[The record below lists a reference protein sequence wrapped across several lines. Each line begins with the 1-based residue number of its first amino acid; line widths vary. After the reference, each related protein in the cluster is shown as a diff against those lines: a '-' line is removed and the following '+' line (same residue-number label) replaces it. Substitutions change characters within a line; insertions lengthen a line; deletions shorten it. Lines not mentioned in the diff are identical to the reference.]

1 MLTGPYDYTIDDKGR
16 LNFPAKFREEMGES
30 FTVTRWLDGC
40 LVAFPQQEWAR
51 LDGLIAEKSLVK
63 SRNLKRVLYASAAQ
77 VQPDKQGRI
86 LLPGHL
92 REHAGLDKDVTIV
105 GVGAYAEIWDT
116 GAWRKL
122 EQGIEDDD
130 LAAAMEEMGL

>member
-1 MLTGPYDYTIDDKGR
+1 MLTGQYDYTIDDKGR
-16 LNFPAKFREEMGES
+16 LNFPAKFREEMGPI

-40 LVAFPQQEWAR
+40 LVAFPQQEWNR
-51 LDGLIAEKSLVK
+51 LDELIAGKSLVK

-92 REHAGLDKDVTIV
+92 RTHANLDKDVTIV
-105 GVGAYAEIWDT
+105 GVGSYAEIWDT
-116 GAWRKL
+116 AAWRKL
-122 EQGIEDDD
+122 EQDIHDDD